1 MHEPFTVAVDKDI
14 IDLAE
19 GFLRNRRVQA
29 LRARVAVEAEDFE
42 SLRRIG
48 HELKGTAGS
57 YGFRDLSAIGVAL
70 EAAAEAGDLSGCRR
84 ASDRMLDSLDRVAIA
99 PC

>member
-1 MHEPFTVAVDKDI
+1 MHKPFTITVDKDI

-29 LRARVAVEAEDFE
+29 LRARVAVEAGDLE

-57 YGFRDLSAIGVAL
+57 YGFRDLSAIGAAL
-70 EAAAEAGDLSGCRR
+70 EAAAEAGDLPGCRH
-84 ASDRMLDSLDRVAIA
+84 ASDRMLDFLDRVAIA